1 MQWKLADV
9 ERNYGHERNEKKE
22 NDVTVVA
29 LCGSTAVTL
38 FMCVGVKRRN
48 QDPESPGIRGTELIV
63 SLDDSRQHTSTSRM
77 LISSDAD
84 VVCGQI
90 TKDQVSIYFGT
101 AYERSDLIYL
111 LEKPG
116 GFCCSHDCETS
127 MFKSPGESVSKIC
140 ILEWDGPLYP
150 QGE

>member
-1 MQWKLADV
+1 
-9 ERNYGHERNEKKE
+9 
-22 NDVTVVA
+22 
-29 LCGSTAVTL
+29 
-38 FMCVGVKRRN
+38 MCVGVKRRN

-84 VVCGQI
+84 VVRGQV

-111 LEKPG
+111 LEKPR

-127 MFKSPGESVSKIC
+127 MFNSPGESVSKIC